1 MTIQQK
7 LLEAEK
13 IIQETKHLR
22 DLQKEYFKYRDDAT
36 LSKLRSQ
43 GDKVDRMII
52 QYFPIKRERGEK

>member
-13 IIQETKHLR
+13 IIQETRHLR
-22 DLQKEYFKYRDDAT
+22 ELQKEYFKYRDDST

-52 QYFPIKRERGEK
+52 QYFPQKR